1 LKEKELSTA
10 LMALYHMWLARND
23 ARDEQMIED
32 PDKTAQRILVLVE
45 EWLSLKSPAPQPVQK
60 ENEHWLPPADGW
72 YKVNADGALN
82 PKEGHGG
89 GGVIIRDHHGI
100 PQAGACHFFPRVT
113 DPERAELLA
122 CRHAV
127 NLAKELGMRKIALE
141 TDCSGVVA
149 KLQASDKNRSIHGPL
164 VEEIKASL
172 GELDDFRVLHVRR
185 SGNAVAHKLA
195 KDGCMNKCC
204 NRWVSWVE
212 SLPDF
217 VLNLAALNMGN

>member
-1 LKEKELSTA
+1 
-10 LMALYHMWLARND
+10 
-23 ARDEQMIED
+23 
-32 PDKTAQRILVLVE
+32 
-45 EWLSLKSPAPQPVQK
+45 
-60 ENEHWLPPADGW
+60 
-72 YKVNADGALN
+72 
-82 PKEGHGG
+82 
-89 GGVIIRDHHGI
+89 
-100 PQAGACHFFPRVT
+100 
-113 DPERAELLA
+113 
-122 CRHAV
+122 
-127 NLAKELGMRKIALE
+127 LAKELGLRKIALE

>member
-1 LKEKELSTA
+1 
-10 LMALYHMWLARND
+10 
-23 ARDEQMIED
+23 
-32 PDKTAQRILVLVE
+32 
-45 EWLSLKSPAPQPVQK
+45 
-60 ENEHWLPPADGW
+60 
-72 YKVNADGALN
+72 
-82 PKEGHGG
+82 
-89 GGVIIRDHHGI
+89 
-100 PQAGACHFFPRVT
+100 VT

-127 NLAKELGMRKIALE
+127 NLAKELGLRKIALE

-204 NRWVSWVE
+204 NRWVQ

-217 VLNLAALNMGN
+217 VLNLAALDMGN